1 MDSFFFF
8 FFFFGGGWSNV
19 TQLRYRDKDIVY
31 CEGYKPRLTFKK
43 MKMMQKVFPACLVT
57 PCLSFNFESPSTP
70 AGVYLHTNLTNL
82 NLLPKIQNKKL
93 KTLVYP
99 IWYQASST
107 KGKHL
112 PKLQWSHQPSRSSWI
127 KSKYY
132 VSATKYLIKP
142 LSQVH
147 QQKKSFLFHGCYKN
161 LSIRHRVASKA
172 TSQTGLAWKG
182 KLQWHQ

>member
-1 MDSFFFF
+1 MDP
-8 FFFFGGGWSNV
+8 FFFGGGERAWSNV
-19 TQLRYRDKDIVY
+19 TQLRYRDKDTVY

-82 NLLPKIQNKKL
+82 SLLPKIQNKKL

-112 PKLQWSHQPSRSSWI
+112 PKPQWSHQPSRSSWI

-147 QQKKSFLFHGCYKN
+147 QQKKIFSVPWL
-161 LSIRHRVASKA
+161 
-172 TSQTGLAWKG
+172 
-182 KLQWHQ
+182 LQEPFDQA